1 MKSRGPIHPESPSA
15 SNDPTGDLATDPPN
29 LLGIGQ
35 DELFRRLVDSVKDY
49 AIFMLTPEGT
59 IASWN
64 AGAQRL
70 KGYTGAEAIG
80 RHFSMFYPAEA
91 IAAGWPQEELRRAR
105 LLGRLEDE
113 GWRIRQDGSRFWANV
128 VISPVWGAEGKL
140 IGFSKVTRDLTERR
154 LHETRLRESERN
166 QRLLI
171 EGVQDYAIFRLDP
184 HGVIT
189 SWNQGAQRIEGYAAD
204 EAIGRHFSIFY
215 LPDAVASGWP
225 REELERAAAAGR
237 FEDEGWR
244 VRKDGTLL
252 WANVVITAIRDEL
265 GQLLGFS
272 KVVRDLSD
280 RRRQEQRLKE
290 SEENLR
296 LLVEGVRDH
305 AMFLLGADGSVASWN
320 QGARRMFGF
329 EDGDIVGRPLA
340 VLYDEAG
347 RAAGQPQAEL
357 ASARHAGFFEAD
369 GWRRRADGSNVWVHS
384 AFTALPD
391 AQGQA
396 RGYVH
401 IMRDLSERM
410 RMRELEDEGAR
421 IHQFIAM
428 LSHELRNP
436 LAPISNAVRILKRK
450 SDSPEV
456 NRCADMI
463 GRQAEHLTR
472 LVEDLLDVSR
482 ITSGK
487 IRIQPGALE
496 LNTLVQLATESARAD
511 IEEAGLVLDLQLAPQ
526 SIFIS
531 GDATRLT
538 QVLAN
543 LLSNAAKYTPRGGTI
558 TVSLQ
563 RDHAIATLE
572 VTDTGIGMSDAL
584 MARAF
589 DPFVQGSRELARSG
603 GGLGIGLTLVRRIVE
618 LHGGQVAVA
627 SAGIGRGTR
636 FTVTLPLAVAQPA
649 AAPQPP
655 TAAAPAPP
663 RRRHILV
670 VDDNRDAADSLAE
683 LLRMVGH
690 DVVLA
695 HDGAQALEVAAANL
709 PDTVLL
715 DLGLPGMD
723 GYEVARRL
731 RERPDLAR
739 ARLIALTGYGQAS
752 DRHATSEAG
761 FEAHLVKPVDFV
773 ELERLLAQAGGR

>member
-1 MKSRGPIHPESPSA
+1 VSEP
-15 SNDPTGDLATDPPN
+15 LN

-64 AGAQRL
+64 AGAKRL
-70 KGYTGAEAIG
+70 NGYTGREAIG

-105 LLGRLEDE
+105 LHGRLEDE

-128 VISPVWGAEGKL
+128 VISPVWGAEGRL

-171 EGVQDYAIFRLDP
+171 DGVQDYAIFRLDP

-225 REELERAAAAGR
+225 REELDRAAAAGR

-252 WANVVITAIRDEL
+252 WANVIITAIRDEL

-272 KVVRDLSD
+272 KVVRDLSE

-320 QGARRMFGF
+320 HGAQRMFGW
-329 EDGDIVGRPLA
+329 EDQDIVGRAVA

-369 GWRRRADGSNVWVHS
+369 GWRLRADGSHVWVHA

-391 AQGQA
+391 AQGHA

-401 IMRDLSERM
+401 ILRDLSERL
-410 RMRELEDEGAR
+410 RVRELEDEGAR

-436 LAPISNAVRILKRK
+436 LAPISNAVRILRRK
-450 SDSPEV
+450 SESPEV

-463 GRQAEHLTR
+463 GRQAAHLTR
-472 LVEDLLDVSR
+472 LVDDLLDVSR

-487 IRIQPGALE
+487 IRIQPAALE
-496 LNTLVQLATESARAD
+496 LNTLVQLAAESARPD
-511 IEEAGLVLDLQLAPQ
+511 IEAAGLALDLQLAPQ
-526 SIFIS
+526 SIFIA

-543 LLSNAAKYTPRGGTI
+543 LLSNASKYTPQGGTI

-563 RDHAIATLE
+563 RDNAIATLE

-584 MARAF
+584 MERAF

-627 SAGIGRGTR
+627 SAGAGKGTR

-649 AAPQPP
+649 AAPAPVP
-655 TAAAPAPP
+655 VTAAAPAPP
-663 RRRHILV
+663 GRRHILV

-690 DVVLA
+690 DVLLA
-695 HDGAQALEVAAANL
+695 HDGAQALEVAAANH

-715 DLGLPGMD
+715 DIGLPGMD

-739 ARLIALTGYGQAS
+739 AHLIALTGYGQAS
-752 DRHATSEAG
+752 DRRATSEAG
-761 FEAHLVKPVDFV
+761 FEAHLVKPVDFM
-773 ELERLLAQAGGR
+773 ELERLLAQANGR